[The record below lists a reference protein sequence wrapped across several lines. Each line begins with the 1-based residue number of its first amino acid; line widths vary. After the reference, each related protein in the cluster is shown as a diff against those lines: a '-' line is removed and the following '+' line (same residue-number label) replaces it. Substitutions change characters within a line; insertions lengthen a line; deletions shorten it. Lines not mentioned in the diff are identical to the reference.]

1 MRENQAKNPDG
12 HQQQLERIQHIRADK
27 QIQQNQRHADERG
40 RLPRARRDRCGPKRN
55 ETAFL
60 AIPSP
65 LIFLIFYLNSRISAA
80 SRGRARNESPAQSV
94 AAPCG
99 QSARRSGGA
108 RRSAFHTHF
117 YNIVACFR
125 LRFHCAAKNNSLKIT
140 RHTSGAHCLY
150 AQNTPTKFVQDSQ
163 FCFDVGK
170 RSRNFLTDGRQ
181 CAIMSK
187 SNANPNDK
195 GESA

>member
-1 MRENQAKNPDG
+1 MRENRRKIQTAISSSSSAYSTYEPTNRFS
-12 HQQQLERIQHIRADK
+12 RISATQTNEVACPS
-27 QIQQNQRHADERG
+27 AS
-40 RLPRARRDRCGPKRN
+40 GPLRPEKKRN
-55 ETAFL
+55 SFSRNTL
-60 AIPSP
+60 T
-65 LIFLIFYLNSRISAA
+65 LDFLIFYLNSRISAA

-108 RRSAFHTHF
+108 RRTAFHTHF

-125 LRFHCAAKNNSLKIT
+125 FRFHCAAKNNSLKIT
-140 RHTSGAHCLY
+140 RHTGSAHCLY
-150 AQNTPTKFVQDSQ
+150 AQNSPTKFVQDSQ
-163 FCFDVGK
+163 FYFDVGK